1 MHFSTLLLPALLS
14 LIPTVTSAPTADLEA
29 RTCRSTNIIKDGSF
43 ESGTTPQTSGTVWT
57 VVNTEGF
64 YSSYSLTSP
73 GSPSGGKYAFTASM
87 LPGPYD
93 GTSIRELRQTLST
106 CAGKN
111 YSITAD
117 FKFSQAANNNCSL
130 AVVYPYKTTVGSVTT
145 NSAIPGLT
153 PGVWSTTGGFFQA
166 VSSSSLLQFV
176 FRCDNQERNSIS
188 LDNVKVKLYPYN
200 AF

>member
-1 MHFSTLLLPALLS
+1 MHFSPLLLPTLLS
-14 LIPTVTSAPTADLEA
+14 LIPTITSAPTANLA
-29 RTCRSTNIIKDGSF
+29 PRTCPSTIIKDGSF
-43 ESGTTPQTSGTVWT
+43 ESGTVPQTSGTTWT
-57 VVNTEGF
+57 VVNTRGF
-64 YSSYSLTSP
+64 YSSYSLTNP
-73 GSPSGGKYAFTASM
+73 GSPSGGKNAFTVSH

-117 FKFSQAANNNCSL
+117 MKFESAANNNCSL
-130 AVVYPYKTTVGSVTT
+130 AVVYPFQTGVGSVTT
-145 NSAIPGLT
+145 YSATSGLT
-153 PGVWSTTGGFFQA
+153 PGVWSTTGGLFQA

-176 FRCDNQERNSIS
+176 FRCDNQERNKIS

-200 AF
+200 AY